1 MINTRRILANAG
13 IISLFLI
20 YAFVWLSTILIP
32 SQRTGADFISFY
44 TAGQIAQQNGFSH
57 VYDLQ
62 LQQSVQEKIVGFK
75 ITTPQVLPFN
85 HIPFLIPLLALV
97 ALPNYI
103 VSFMM
108 WDLILICAYIMGFRF
123 LFMSLPSNIRSRAAG
138 IGAFLF
144 YPVFV
149 SIVNGQDTAF
159 LFLAF
164 TALVYA
170 LHAEKYNWAGI
181 ALAFSWIRPQVAVF
195 IAIPFLLG
203 VKRGR
208 FAFVVTS
215 ILLAGFSMLL
225 IGRSGVINFVNIISL
240 TASNSFYGIKP
251 QEMLNFVGILTR
263 SFNSSDS
270 STINFIA
277 EGGFVIGVT
286 TFSIAWL
293 RKGSVDF
300 KLIGATIIGSV
311 FFSLHLHFHDL
322 SLLIIPFMIAMSSI
336 VSKTKIASL
345 ELFSLGF
352 SFLFLSCDF
361 LPILKFTIPYLAMIG
376 LLLALY
382 FPDRIQWMTKPQ
394 KGETNV

>member
-20 YAFVWLSTILIP
+20 YAFVWLNTILNP

-44 TAGQIAQQNGFSH
+44 TAGQIAKQQGFSH

-75 ITTPQVLPFN
+75 ITTAQVLPFN

-103 VSFMM
+103 VSFIM
-108 WDLILICAYIMGFRF
+108 WDLILICAYIMGFYF
-123 LFMSLPSNIRSRAAG
+123 LFKSFPSSIRSPAVVMG
-138 IGAFLF
+138 TVLF
-144 YPVFV
+144 YPVFASV
-149 SIVNGQDTAF
+149 VNGQDTAF

-164 TALVYA
+164 TAFVYA

-181 ALAFSWIRPQVAVF
+181 ALAFSWTRPQVAVF
-195 IAIPFLLG
+195 IAIPFLIA
-203 VKRGR
+203 VKKGR

-215 ILLAGFSMLL
+215 ILLAGFSVLL
-225 IGRSGVINFVNIISL
+225 IGSSGVINFLNIISL

-263 SFNSSDS
+263 SFNSADS

-277 EGGFVIGVT
+277 EGGFVIGVGV
-286 TFSIAWL
+286 FSMACL
-293 RKGSVDF
+293 RQGIMDF
-300 KLIGATIIGSV
+300 KLIGAGIIGSV

-322 SLLIIPFMIAMSSI
+322 SLLIIPFMMAMSSM
-336 VSKTKIASL
+336 VSKTKIAGL
-345 ELFSLGF
+345 ELFPLGF
-352 SFLFLSCDF
+352 SFLFLACDF
-361 LPILKFTIPYLAMIG
+361 LPILKFTIPYLAMIVI
-376 LLLALY
+376 LLVLC